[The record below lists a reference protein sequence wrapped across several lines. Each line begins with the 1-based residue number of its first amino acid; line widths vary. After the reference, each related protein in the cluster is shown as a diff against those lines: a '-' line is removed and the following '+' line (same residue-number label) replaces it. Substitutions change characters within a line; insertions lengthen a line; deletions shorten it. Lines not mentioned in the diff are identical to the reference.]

1 MNLYALK
8 DSPFHSS
15 VFNHFAY
22 YSNKFG
28 THPNLFESRMPL
40 KISILDKILELSG
53 EEIFV
58 HNLEVK
64 KKKKE
69 EDKGAHEDEELE
81 KAEKL
86 GEFVY
91 IYKDSMIILNWSTS
105 HHFHYSDYDPDINL
119 SKYYIKVLY
128 QKKET
133 LDEIKLLFEYVIE
146 KNKNN
151 VHLLCRMEGELVT
164 QKFEVKLP
172 QEDFDLE
179 LNYGKEVVA
188 KTDSLVSTLK
198 DNKSGLALFSGPP
211 GTGKSTYIKYL
222 STTTNRRI
230 IYLPSSSIEEITSP
244 DFLTFIIDYKNS
256 ILLLEDA
263 EKVLRS
269 REIQENPGISN
280 ILNMTDG
287 LLGDCLNIFIIA
299 TFNTTRDQI
308 DSALL
313 RKGRLILE
321 HQFNELSVED
331 SNRIFEKINPSRKT
345 DIPLSLA
352 EIYNNEDNYV
362 KKEEKRKVGF

>member
-15 VFNHFAY
+15 VFNHFAF
-22 YSNKFG
+22 YSNKFNH
-28 THPNLFESRMPL
+28 HPNFFESRIPL
-40 KISILDKILELSG
+40 KTSILDKILNLDG
-53 EEIFV
+53 EEVFV

-69 EDKGAHEDEELE
+69 DDVDEELDKSE
-81 KAEKL
+81 KI

-91 IYKDSMIILNWSTS
+91 VYKDSMIILNWSTS
-105 HHFHYSDYDPDINL
+105 HHFHYSDYDADVNF

-128 QKKET
+128 LKKET
-133 LDEIKLLFEYVIE
+133 LDEIKSLFEYVIE

-151 VHLLCRMEGELVT
+151 VHLLCRMDGELVT

-172 QEDFDLE
+172 QKDFDLE
-179 LNYGKEVVA
+179 LNYGKEVVL
-188 KTDSLVSTLK
+188 KTESLISNLK

-263 EKVLRS
+263 EKVLKS
-269 REIQENPGISN
+269 REIQENTGISN

-321 HQFNELSVED
+321 HQFDELSPE
-331 SNRIFEKINPSRKT
+331 NCNKIFEKINSDRRTEK
-345 DIPLSLA
+345 PLSLA
-352 EIYNNEDNYV
+352 EIYNDQDNYS